1 MTDMNQEQL
10 KRVAHR
16 LLGLLAEEKIPIQ
29 WLSVLVDV
37 PAAYLTAIITNFP
50 IRMRSLGDIA
60 VTVSDVQERWDIT
73 VALAIIPRK
82 KGSSF
87 PGSDTLER
95 NASSEITDAESGPID
110 EPKARDIAAKIRAIF
125 VEAGLEVAGFQVLVT
140 VPTEFYEFNQA
151 SFRAHGPF

>member
-29 WLSVLVDV
+29 WLSVFVDV

-95 NASSEITDAESGPID
+95 NASSEITYVESGPI
-110 EPKARDIAAKIRAIF
+110 ETNRKHATSPRVRAIF
-125 VEAGLEVAGFQVLVT
+125 VEAGLEVAGFKCWVT
-140 VPTEFYEFNQA
+140 VPT
-151 SFRAHGPF
+151 